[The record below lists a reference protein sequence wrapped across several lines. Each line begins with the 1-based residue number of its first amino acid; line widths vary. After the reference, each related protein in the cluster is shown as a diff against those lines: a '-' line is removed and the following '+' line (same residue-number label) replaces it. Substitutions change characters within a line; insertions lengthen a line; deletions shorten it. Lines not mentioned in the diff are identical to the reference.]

1 MDSIKIFGVKISNI
15 SFEEAVEEVKKYL
28 KGDKLRTIYT
38 PNPEIVMGA
47 KDDEN
52 LRKLINS
59 GDMVTADGIGLIY
72 AGKIKKR
79 PLKERVTG
87 YDLSLKLLEIGNEN
101 SYSIYLLGGKEGIAK
116 KAGEN
121 IKKDYPNINI
131 AGYHHGYFKGSHN
144 GYENHEEEKHI
155 VSEINTVNPDIIFV
169 GLGFPNQEKWINANK
184 DKIKGKVI
192 IGNGGV
198 MDILS
203 GNLNPAP
210 DIYRKIGLEWLY
222 RLVKE
227 PSRIKR
233 QIVIP
238 KFMLKV
244 IFSKNVIE

>member
-1 MDSIKIFGVKISNI
+1 MDSIKIFGVKINNI
-15 SFEEAVEEVKKYL
+15 SFDEAVEEIKGYL
-28 KGDKLRTIYT
+28 KGDSIKTIYT

-47 KDDEN
+47 KDDEDLKSLLN
-52 LRKLINS
+52 K
-59 GDMVTADGIGLIY
+59 GDMITADGIGLIY
-72 AGKIKKR
+72 ASKIKKK

-87 YDLSLKLLEIGNEN
+87 YDLSLKLLEIGNDN

-121 IKKDYPNINI
+121 IKKDYENINLV
-131 AGYHHGYFKGSHN
+131 GYHNGYFKGSHN
-144 GYENHEEEKHI
+144 GYKNHKDEKHI
-155 VSEINTVNPDIIFV
+155 IDEINLSNPDIIFV
-169 GLGFPNQEKWINANK
+169 GLGFPNQERWINANK

-203 GNLNPAP
+203 GNIKPAP

-222 RLVKE
+222 RLIKE

-233 QIVIP
+233 QIIIP

-244 IFSKNVIE
+244 IFTKNVIE